1 MDNESYN
8 DVNMA
13 GSLFGAASQ
22 MGATM
27 YGFIKLDDFARG
39 TKIVE
44 QAKHTASL
52 TGKTLTEVAGD
63 VRFNLNLPFSGKL
76 DGKFGKKTT
85 EIFKGVGWSNSY
97 EALNNS
103 SAMSPHSIQS
113 AFKANNKDMLK
124 IFKEAGASEDE
135 IKSITN
141 VLNKKSSGSK
151 LSNFFGSKGAYSGSI
166 DDVGKHILKEKGV
179 NLTDDVGKEFLGA
192 MEKYG
197 SKLKGSPHLIG
208 KEGIGLSI
216 NLTTM
221 AKASPKLFSALGKVA
236 RLANIAGQAYFVYD
250 IAKSTGDAIIDS
262 NKNSIKRKRMEE
274 NKILRENGM
283 SYEQSTSMNET
294 VMNRRIEG
302 SYQASLERS
311 ILKEALSAGNKVN
324 ELMRTSL
331 GGFSDSLNVT
341 SIYR

>member
-13 GSLFGAASQ
+13 GSLFGSASQ
-22 MGATM
+22 MGAMM
-27 YGFIKLDDFARG
+27 YGYMKLDDFARG

-97 EALNNS
+97 ETLNNS

-135 IKSITN
+135 IKSII
-141 VLNKKSSGSK
+141 SSS
-151 LSNFFGSKGAYSGSI
+151 
-166 DDVGKHILKEKGV
+166 KEKITNEEQIEKIN
-179 NLTDDVGKEFLGA
+179 NL
-192 MEKYG
+192 
-197 SKLKGSPHLIG
+197 
-208 KEGIGLSI
+208 
-216 NLTTM
+216 
-221 AKASPKLFSALGKVA
+221 
-236 RLANIAGQAYFVYD
+236 
-250 IAKSTGDAIIDS
+250 
-262 NKNSIKRKRMEE
+262 
-274 NKILRENGM
+274 
-283 SYEQSTSMNET
+283 
-294 VMNRRIEG
+294 
-302 SYQASLERS
+302 
-311 ILKEALSAGNKVN
+311 
-324 ELMRTSL
+324 
-331 GGFSDSLNVT
+331 SDSEKQ
-341 SIYR
+341 